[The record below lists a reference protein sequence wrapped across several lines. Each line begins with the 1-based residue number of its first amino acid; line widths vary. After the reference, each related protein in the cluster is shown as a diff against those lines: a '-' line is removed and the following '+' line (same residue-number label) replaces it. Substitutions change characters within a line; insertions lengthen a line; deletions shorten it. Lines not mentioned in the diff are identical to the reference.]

1 MARLICDLCGDEFE
15 GVTHKR
21 KYCPDCLLNCGRSVY
36 QEDKRKD
43 KRKDKHNPNQRLID
57 DANKATELGLSYGVY
72 MGGTYEHKR
81 L

>member
-1 MARLICDLCGDEFE
+1 MARLICALCGVEFV

-43 KRKDKHNPNQRLID
+43 KHNPNQRLID
-57 DANKATELGLSYGVY
+57 EVKAATKAGLSYGNY
-72 MGGTYEHKR
+72 KGRSYGKQ
-81 L
+81 